1 MAKAAEKIEELTL
14 PEGGIA
20 GFVMSDEDFS
30 VLEDQ
35 EAKKEFGKEGLA
47 QFTAVARNM
56 AGYGRFG
63 DDSVAH
69 LQTGEIIVPL
79 ALIENNPDLKEQI
92 FKNLR
97 DNGIEDPEQYVVG
110 NKANSIN
117 PQTGLMEFG
126 FFKSLFRGIKSVL
139 KAVVKVVKVVAPIV
153 LPIVLS
159 MTPLGPVFGAALG
172 SGIATL
178 INGGNIKDALKA
190 GLISGAMG
198 GVMAGFSGP
207 GSFGE
212 NVTGAFANPVGR
224 VAQTGA
230 ALKAGFNSGSLSGFG
245 SNVFTGYAPPGAP
258 TGPNALPPVGDAGT
272 GLTPVGD
279 AGTAA
284 TLPVGDGATG
294 LPPGTSTRPA
304 YNEYSPT
311 GGQVLPP
318 NINTPA
324 GELLASSTSFS
335 GAPLTGEV
343 PLTVE
348 VPGTGPIAVERNLW
362 QTAGDWMFRGGY
374 SPDQLTEAGKAAGTA
389 MSQALEARQYGAAL
403 TPESSEGMAMIA
415 KAVANAETP
424 GMLATYGPSV
434 ALATTGAV
442 ASGMFDTPEIE
453 KNPDIDYGPDGKPIT
468 GEDLIEADPG
478 KYLMKD
484 LGGLALN
491 EETGEYEEK
500 PFSLPL
506 EPPVDYSAPAAYR
519 NPFERPYVTES
530 QRSGISALSPYVS
543 AARGGPIFSRRTG
556 GISPSEGRPNKDS
569 VRAML
574 MPGEFVMTKDA
585 VSGMGNGNLNK
596 GIKNMYSVMRN
607 LESRGRSV
615 A

>member
-258 TGPNALPPVGDAGT
+258 TGPNALPPVGDAAT

-279 AGTAA
+279 AATAA
-284 TLPVGDGATG
+284 TPTVGDAATN
-294 LPPGTSTRPA
+294 A
-304 YNEYSPT
+304 YNTDYAGWLRGEKPFAPPADTAFPT
-311 GGQVLPP
+311 AVTGPR
-318 NINTPA
+318 TPA
-324 GELLASSTSFS
+324 
-335 GAPLTGEV
+335 
-343 PLTVE
+343 
-348 VPGTGPIAVERNLW
+348 GTGPIAVERNLW

-389 MSQALEARQYGAAL
+389 MSQALEAGQYGAAL

-491 EETGEYEEK
+491 EETGEYEDK

>member
-1 MAKAAEKIEELTL
+1 
-14 PEGGIA
+14 
-20 GFVMSDEDFS
+20 
-30 VLEDQ
+30 
-35 EAKKEFGKEGLA
+35 
-47 QFTAVARNM
+47 
-56 AGYGRFG
+56 
-63 DDSVAH
+63 
-69 LQTGEIIVPL
+69 
-79 ALIENNPDLKEQI
+79 
-92 FKNLR
+92 
-97 DNGIEDPEQYVVG
+97 
-110 NKANSIN
+110 
-117 PQTGLMEFG
+117 
-126 FFKSLFRGIKSVL
+126 
-139 KAVVKVVKVVAPIV
+139 
-153 LPIVLS
+153 
-159 MTPLGPVFGAALG
+159 
-172 SGIATL
+172 
-178 INGGNIKDALKA
+178 
-190 GLISGAMG
+190 
-198 GVMAGFSGP
+198 
-207 GSFGE
+207 
-212 NVTGAFANPVGR
+212 
-224 VAQTGA
+224 
-230 ALKAGFNSGSLSGFG
+230 
-245 SNVFTGYAPPGAP
+245 
-258 TGPNALPPVGDAGT
+258 
-272 GLTPVGD
+272 
-279 AGTAA
+279 
-284 TLPVGDGATG
+284 
-294 LPPGTSTRPA
+294 
-304 YNEYSPT
+304 
-311 GGQVLPP
+311 
-318 NINTPA
+318 
-324 GELLASSTSFS
+324 
-335 GAPLTGEV
+335 
-343 PLTVE
+343 
-348 VPGTGPIAVERNLW
+348 
-362 QTAGDWMFRGGY
+362 MFRGGY

-389 MSQALEARQYGAAL
+389 MSQALEAKQYGAAL

-500 PFSLPL
+500 PFGLPL
-506 EPPVDYSAPAAYR
+506 DPLVDYSAPAAYR

>member
-258 TGPNALPPVGDAGT
+258 TGPTALTPVGDAATGLPPVGDAAT
-272 GLTPVGD
+272 GLP
-279 AGTAA
+279 
-284 TLPVGDGATG
+284 PVGDGATG
-294 LPPGTSTRPA
+294 LPPGTSTRTA

-318 NINTPA
+318 NINTPP
-324 GELLASSTSFS
+324 GELLVPPPPADPAFPP
-335 GAPLTGEV
+335 AVTG
-343 PLTVE
+343 PRT
-348 VPGTGPIAVERNLW
+348 PAGTGPIAVERNLW

-389 MSQALEARQYGAAL
+389 MSQALEAKQYGAAL